1 MNKRAF
7 LKALKENGLYFGSH
21 GSRHDVYIHRKTG
34 KKLTVPRHNEFS
46 NDFLKEILKEI
57 PKPTKY

>member
-7 LKALKENGLYFGSH
+7 LKALKKHGLYLFRH
-21 GSRHDVYIHRKTG
+21 GSKHDVYEHRKTG
-34 KKLTVPRHNEFS
+34 KKLTIPRHNEFS

-57 PKPTKY
+57 PK